1 MRFAFVASF
10 LIHFLLLAVIFW
22 PDSPAGKAQSA
33 GAIQARLVNA
43 EAPESLSGDSRHPV
57 RRGTSAGKSEARG
70 PRVQREPDERG
81 AGIDPETMAVVD
93 AIEFR
98 LRLAEALRGQVNMS
112 PTDLIVMK
120 FRAVGGEVRV
130 EVAQSA
136 AAEPTVDVLSSAL
149 RERASRLIDAHANFS
164 VSLEFRG
171 EIQ

>member
-1 MRFAFVASF
+1 M
-10 LIHFLLLAVIFW
+10 
-22 PDSPAGKAQSA
+22 
-33 GAIQARLVNA
+33 
-43 EAPESLSGDSRHPV
+43 
-57 RRGTSAGKSEARG
+57 
-70 PRVQREPDERG
+70 QREPDERG
-81 AGIDPETMAVVD
+81 AGIDPEAMAVVD

-112 PTDLIVMK
+112 PTDLLVMK

-136 AAEPTVDVLSSAL
+136 AVEPTVDVLSSAL
-149 RERASRLIDAHANFS
+149 RERVSRLIDAHANFS